1 VLTIDTV
8 GRADL
13 PELMPMLRAYCDFYR
28 VEVSDERLRA
38 LVSALIDN
46 PAEGLQLIARDGTGA
61 ATAATSSTGAAT
73 AATSST
79 GAATAAT
86 SSTGA
91 ATAATSRKGTPLGF
105 ATIYWTW
112 QTLYAARVGVLND
125 LFVVPASRG
134 IGAGRALI
142 ERCRELCRERGA
154 QKLVWETA
162 LDNVTAQRL
171 YDGIGAEKSTW
182 LTYEMDA

>member
-1 VLTIDTV
+1 MLNISTV
-8 GRADL
+8 GQPDV

-28 VEVSDERLRA
+28 VEPSDERLAA

-46 PAEGLQLIARDGTGA
+46 PAEGVQLIARDGD
-61 ATAATSSTGAAT
+61 
-73 AATSST
+73 
-79 GAATAAT
+79 
-86 SSTGA
+86 
-91 ATAATSRKGTPLGF
+91 GTPLGF

-134 IGAGRALI
+134 SGAGRTLI
-142 ERCRELCRERGA
+142 ERCLELCRERGA
-154 QKLVWETA
+154 GKLVWETA
-162 LDNVTAQRL
+162 PDNAVAQRL

-182 LTYEMDA
+182 LTYELDA